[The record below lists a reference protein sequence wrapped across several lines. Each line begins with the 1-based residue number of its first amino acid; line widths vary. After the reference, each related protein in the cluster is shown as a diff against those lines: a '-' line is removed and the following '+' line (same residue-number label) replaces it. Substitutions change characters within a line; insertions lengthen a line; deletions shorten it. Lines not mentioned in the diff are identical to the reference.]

1 MRILLITLLLLTNIA
16 CASSIRLVTETN
28 YMKEVNGNSGLEFV
42 VRTTIGLATGIDLK
56 LGFSENYTGHR
67 AKPFMFNHGGTRADV
82 GVYWDIF
89 NDFKVG
95 YTHSERKWFDG
106 ASPVDIFENDSVD
119 TLSVRKE
126 FNLKF

>member
-1 MRILLITLLLLTNIA
+1 MKLLITLLLLTNIA
-16 CASSIRLVTETN
+16 CASSIRLITETN
-28 YMKEVNGNSGLEFV
+28 YIKEVNGNSGLEFV

-106 ASPVDIFENDSVD
+106 ASPVDVFENDSVD

-126 FNLKF
+126 FNLEF